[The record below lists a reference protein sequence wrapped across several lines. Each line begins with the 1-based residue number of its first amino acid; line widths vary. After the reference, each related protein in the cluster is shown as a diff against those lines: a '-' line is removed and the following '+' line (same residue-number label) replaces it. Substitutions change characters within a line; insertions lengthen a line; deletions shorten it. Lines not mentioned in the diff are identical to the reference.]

1 MSLCFF
7 KQKTAYEVRISD
19 WSSDVCSSDLRD
31 VAESREALDGLEE
44 SYRKEDI
51 SAWGRLHWAF
61 HRRLY
66 EPARRPRT
74 LAMLQA
80 THLQTERYIRLYLLM
95 TEGRAG
101 AARDNRELLR
111 TCAHRDIEGARAR
124 QSTRLTSSHSC
135 APRMT

>member
-51 SAWGRLHWAF
+51 SAWGRLNWAF

-80 THLQTERYIRLYLLM
+80 IHLQTERYISLHLLM
-95 TEGRAG
+95 NQGRAG
-101 AARDNRELLR
+101 AARDQRELLR
-111 TCAHRDIEGARAR
+111 LRAIGSESVR
-124 QSTRLTSSHSC
+124 EKAGEEVEL
-135 APRMT
+135 